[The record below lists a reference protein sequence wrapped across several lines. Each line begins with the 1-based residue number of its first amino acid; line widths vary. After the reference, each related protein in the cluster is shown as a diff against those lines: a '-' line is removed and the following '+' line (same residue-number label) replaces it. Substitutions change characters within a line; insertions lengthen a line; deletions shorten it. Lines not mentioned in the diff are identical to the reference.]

1 MANPDMNTKQKSNVK
16 AKWSELTY
24 KMAQDLC
31 LSLFESGE
39 MPPADV
45 VTRLAVLGFVRTT
58 CARSGSFAKDW
69 WDRSGVM
76 LDWMEKNVMSLEDLT
91 WAREGM
97 TIVTGEGES
106 GEAQTEEGALRAEA
120 AFNRLKHH
128 YFEKYGFNM
137 SMTADMEEV
146 ARRGITWMFIYQ
158 FMASHFFLQGAFFA
172 CLQSWKA
179 VAVWGCDRA
188 MQASIL
194 LPPLVATPVNLHV

>member
-1 MANPDMNTKQKSNVK
+1 MLCVRSQVHSVSACLASQGLLWLDRAV
-16 AKWSELTY
+16 ACA
-24 KMAQDLC
+24 AQGEGGAGVEEAACKHLC

-106 GEAQTEEGALRAEA
+106 GEAQTEEGALRAEGH
-120 AFNRLKHH
+120 NGKNGG
-128 YFEKYGFNM
+128 FEEK
-137 SMTADMEEV
+137 SAHS
-146 ARRGITWMFIYQ
+146 A
-158 FMASHFFLQGAFFA
+158 L
-172 CLQSWKA
+172 
-179 VAVWGCDRA
+179 
-188 MQASIL
+188 
-194 LPPLVATPVNLHV
+194 